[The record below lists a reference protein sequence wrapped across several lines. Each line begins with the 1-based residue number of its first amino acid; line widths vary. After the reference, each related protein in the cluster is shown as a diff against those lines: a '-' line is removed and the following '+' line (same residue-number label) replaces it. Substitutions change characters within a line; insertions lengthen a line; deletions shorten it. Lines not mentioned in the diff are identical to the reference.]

1 MWTTGPCRQRIFG
14 KVKCV
19 IRMNVQHVQ
28 ARLDWFSNHCFLQV
42 SSLGSSND
50 HVMDA
55 ISQCEQYAK
64 ELGQHERDAP
74 WRLFYRKEIF
84 SPWHS
89 PQEDRIATSLI
100 YQQIVRGVKFGEYR
114 FSSVSGALHLV
125 HPLNPY
131 SLSFRASFT
140 YIRSSK
146 IQTATSPLFVFSL
159 KYIFV
164 VGPYTEQS
172 LIKSDPVFIPPPQNP
187 YDLRNFTS
195 IANRHLIHISYF
207 TWLNEK
213 CWVCYESL
221 CCMYCTL
228 VPSPY

>member
-1 MWTTGPCRQRIFG
+1 
-14 KVKCV
+14 
-19 IRMNVQHVQ
+19 
-28 ARLDWFSNHCFLQV
+28 
-42 SSLGSSND
+42 
-50 HVMDA
+50 MDA

-131 SLSFRASFT
+131 SLSFRA
-140 YIRSSK
+140 YIYKELKDTNSY
-146 IQTATSPLFVFSL
+146 FSTFRFL
-159 KYIFV
+159 PEVHFCSWPIH
-164 VGPYTEQS
+164 TEQS
-172 LIKSDPVFIPPPQNP
+172 LLKRDPVFIPSPQNP
-187 YDLRNFTS
+187 YDFINFTS

-213 CWVCYESL
+213 C
-221 CCMYCTL
+221 
-228 VPSPY
+228 